1 MAAWHYLDE
10 DGIPR
15 RRRRDDALVP
25 PLPAP
30 VLAAVSSG
38 AHLAVITIPRS
49 TAASNGH
56 RLAAGVLTRLRRAG
70 VLLLKAGGEAA
81 FG

>member
-1 MAAWHYLDE
+1 MGERHYLDE

-15 RRRRDDALVP
+15 RRRRDVPVP

-30 VLAAVSSG
+30 VLAAVASG
-38 AHLAVITIPRS
+38 GHLAVITISIPT
-49 TAASNGH
+49 TAATGRR
-56 RLAAGVLTRLRRAG
+56 RLAARLRKAG
-70 VLLLKAGGEAA
+70 VLLLKAGGVAA

>member
-1 MAAWHYLDE
+1 MAARHYLDE

-15 RRRRDDALVP
+15 RRRRDALVP

-38 AHLAVITIPRS
+38 THLAVITIPRT
-49 TAASNGH
+49 TASSGR
-56 RLAAGVLTRLRRAG
+56 RLASGVLRRVG